1 MIVKNEEEV
10 LNQCLSSIRE
20 VCDEIIIVDTGSTD
34 KTKEIAKLFADK
46 IIDFEWVDDF
56 SAARN
61 FAFSHA
67 SMDYILWIDGDDIVL
82 KKDLEKFKTL
92 KRNLNPS
99 IDAVSMIY
107 VVDYDDDGNPT
118 FSFRRNRLVKREK
131 NFKWVG
137 PVHEYLDVGGNIYS
151 SDIVIT
157 HRKKDKS
164 SNLIQSDRNLKIYE
178 NRLKKGEVFT
188 PRDLFYYANE
198 LKDHSKY
205 TDAINYYKKFID
217 TKKGWV
223 EDEIRACI
231 NMANCYRNIGDEEEE
246 KRALVSSIFYDI
258 PRPEVSCR
266 LGDIYKGKSEYKKAI
281 IWYQLA
287 LESEASNNNGFALIA
302 YSTWYPHLQ
311 LCVCYWKIGEIEKSV
326 EHNNK
331 AKLYRPDDINIQM
344 NDEFFESYFNK
355 E

>member
-1 MIVKNEEEV
+1 MCTISLCMIVKNEEEV

-164 SNLIQSDRNLKIYE
+164 SNLIQSDRNLKKKIY
-178 NRLKKGEVFT
+178 
-188 PRDLFYYANE
+188 
-198 LKDHSKY
+198 
-205 TDAINYYKKFID
+205 
-217 TKKGWV
+217 
-223 EDEIRACI
+223 
-231 NMANCYRNIGDEEEE
+231 
-246 KRALVSSIFYDI
+246 
-258 PRPEVSCR
+258 
-266 LGDIYKGKSEYKKAI
+266 
-281 IWYQLA
+281 
-287 LESEASNNNGFALIA
+287 
-302 YSTWYPHLQ
+302 
-311 LCVCYWKIGEIEKSV
+311 
-326 EHNNK
+326 
-331 AKLYRPDDINIQM
+331 
-344 NDEFFESYFNK
+344 
-355 E
+355 

>member
-1 MIVKNEEEV
+1 MIV
-10 LNQCLSSIRE
+10 
-20 VCDEIIIVDTGSTD
+20 
-34 KTKEIAKLFADK
+34 
-46 IIDFEWVDDF
+46 
-56 SAARN
+56 
-61 FAFSHA
+61 
-67 SMDYILWIDGDDIVL
+67 
-82 KKDLEKFKTL
+82 TL
-92 KRNLNPS
+92 K
-99 IDAVSMIY
+99 
-107 VVDYDDDGNPT
+107 
-118 FSFRRNRLVKREK
+118 
-131 NFKWVG
+131 
-137 PVHEYLDVGGNIYS
+137 
-151 SDIVIT
+151 
-157 HRKKDKS
+157 
-164 SNLIQSDRNLKIYE
+164 
-178 NRLKKGEVFT
+178 
-188 PRDLFYYANE
+188 
-198 LKDHSKY
+198 
-205 TDAINYYKKFID
+205 KKFID